1 MKSKDFRKIKN
12 KLEKE
17 LDAKRYEH
25 TLGVEFTAAALAM
38 RYDADI
44 EKARLAGILH
54 DCAKCVDDNKK
65 IKICEKNHI
74 EITDVEKR
82 NPFLLHAKVGV
93 YLAQQDYG
101 IDEEDILNAILF
113 HTTGRPDMSLLE
125 KIIFIADYIE
135 PGRKNAPNL
144 GEVRKLAFIDLDK
157 ALVRIL
163 KDILQYLGETG
174 DEMDPMTQ
182 KTYEYY
188 IAREKN

>member
-82 NPFLLHAKVGV
+82 NPFLLHSKVGV

-182 KTYEYY
+182 KTYDYY